1 VPKQSR
7 KRSGSASSPRRR
19 AASKPAARAAKKPA
33 PAREPEN
40 GTTKI
45 LVVDDEQDQR
55 TVIFHSLRVAGH
67 SVSEAADGE
76 EALAKIKRTKFDLVV
91 LDIMMP
97 RMTGYEVLEKIRA
110 MPGRE
115 HTPVIVVTAKHDPE
129 GVMREVSSGV
139 TDHIAKPFLPSEL
152 EAMVERVLKG
162 GYDVEGGRSKLGRT
176 ADVYG
181 SVSELHRQARD
192 RG

>member
-19 AASKPAARAAKKPA
+19 AASKTAARSGGPAKKIA
-33 PAREPEN
+33 
-40 GTTKI
+40 KI
-45 LVVDDEQDQR
+45 LVVDDERDQR
-55 TVIFHSLRVAGH
+55 TVIFHSLRGAGY
-67 SVSEAADGE
+67 SVTEASDGE
-76 EALAKIKRTKFDLVV
+76 EALAKLRRSRFDLVV

-97 RMTGYEVLEKIRA
+97 RMSGYEVLAKIRS
-110 MPGRE
+110 MPRRE
-115 HTPVIVVTAKHDPE
+115 ETPVIVVTAKHDPE
-129 GVMREVSSGV
+129 GVLREVSSGV

-162 GYDVEGGRSKLGRT
+162 SHDVERERSKLGRN

-181 SVSELHRQARD
+181 SVGELFKQARD
-192 RG
+192 E